1 MIIIGIQALTISLLQ
16 GSFNE
21 MTGWKD
27 SILEEKQNSKHH
39 FYYII
44 FSFLSLLL
52 VWNLLSSGYVL
63 TLDMIFSHDTFRIS
77 DMFYGLSDQYSVLPL
92 YALLD
97 FLGIFLSN
105 EFIQKI
111 LFFLVFFVSGISMY
125 KLCPEEWGK
134 GRYFAGILY
143 MINPFIYVRFLAGHW
158 LILLAYAVSPI
169 VIRSFMDFFES
180 PSTKRSLYA
189 AFLITVVFFID
200 THTPFLLLIVFFIF
214 FIEKILEYGKNAHRV
229 IDISKRTLLIGS
241 FLLLLNSYWLVPVFT
256 VNKTPLDEITGSD
269 LYIFTTRQDINFN
282 TLFTAASM
290 YGFWRGGYMYTKDL
304 LPYWYL
310 FFIFILFL
318 AVHGFVSNH
327 RHPKYGIYVRTSG
340 IVAVL
345 SVLLAAGIS
354 SPVGSAFEFLFNNV
368 FFFKGFREPQKFVA
382 LLVMAYAYLGGLG
395 VAELEKSAK
404 TKSSEVSRNPG
415 TWLLVALA
423 LFTPFIY
430 SFAIFDGFHGQL
442 KTTDYPKDWYAV
454 NDFLNED
461 KQDFNILFMPWHLY
475 MDFKWLPTS
484 QKRIANPANI
494 FFDKPV
500 IQGEN
505 MEAGTIYSS
514 SSNPVTKYIEFLLG
528 KKNVIENFGGLVAP
542 LNVKYIILTKE
553 VDYEQYD
560 FLYKQKDLQIV
571 KDTENLVVFRN
582 NYPVSRFYEVDG
594 VITIKDWEDL
604 IDLGKT
610 HDLTSFSIVIGN
622 ETNIQ
627 ASKGQALN
635 YTLDSPARYLL
646 DRPSKR
652 YIVFSRR
659 YSEDWKL
666 DGNPPFAN
674 FGVTNAYDTSD
685 LKRSTLYYE
694 RFNLYLIG
702 YIISGITFIFF
713 IVINLNEKIRTRFG
727 F

>member
-1 MIIIGIQALTISLLQ
+1 
-16 GSFNE
+16 
-21 MTGWKD
+21 MTGWTD
-27 SILEEKQNSKHH
+27 YILEEKQNLLSKHY

-44 FSFLSLLL
+44 FSLLSMAL
-52 VWNLLSSGYVL
+52 VWNLAYSGYVL
-63 TLDMIFSHDTFRIS
+63 TLDMIFTPDTFRIS
-77 DMFYGLSDQYSVLPL
+77 DPFYGLSDQYSVLPL
-92 YALLD
+92 YAFLD

-105 EFIQKI
+105 EFIQKL
-111 LFFLVFFVSGISMY
+111 LFFFVFFVSGISMY
-125 KLCPEEWGK
+125 KLCPEKWGT
-134 GRYFAGILY
+134 GRYFAGFLY

-169 VIRSFMDFFES
+169 VIRSFMDFFDS

-200 THTPFLLLIVFFIF
+200 THTPFLLLIVFFVF
-214 FIEKILEYGKNAHRV
+214 YIEKILDSGKNANRV
-229 IDISKRTLLIGS
+229 IEISKRSLLIGL
-241 FLLLLNSYWLVPVFT
+241 FLLLLNSYWLVPGFT
-256 VNKTPLDEITGSD
+256 GNNTPLSEITSTD
-269 LYIFTTRQDINFN
+269 LYTFATRHDVNFN
-282 TLFTAASM
+282 TLFTTASM
-290 YGFWRGGYMYTKDL
+290 YGFWRGGYLYAKDL
-304 LPYWYL
+304 LPYWYF

-318 AVHGFVSNH
+318 AVHGFVSNY
-327 RHPKYGIYVRTSG
+327 RHPEHGVYVRAMG
-340 IVAVL
+340 IIAVL

-354 SPVGSAFEFLFNNV
+354 GPVGGAFEFLFNNV

-395 VAELEKSAK
+395 VAELEKNVK
-404 TKSSEVSRNPG
+404 TKSSDAPKNLG
-415 TWLLVALA
+415 TWLLVTLA
-423 LFTPFIY
+423 IFTPFIY
-430 SFAIFDGFHGQL
+430 SFTIFDGFHGQL

-475 MDFKWLPTS
+475 MDFKWLPTP
-484 QKRIANPANI
+484 QKRIANPAGI

-528 KKNVIENFGGLVAP
+528 KKDKIENFGGLVAP

-560 FLYKQKDLQIV
+560 FLYTQKDLEKV
-571 KDTENLVVFRN
+571 KETENLIVFRN
-582 NYPVSRFYEVDG
+582 SQPVSRFYEADG

-604 IDLGKT
+604 LDLGRT
-610 HDLTSFSIVIGN
+610 WDLTSFAIVVGN

-635 YTLDSPARYLL
+635 YTVDSPARYLL

-652 YIVFSRR
+652 YIVFSRE
-659 YSEDWKL
+659 YSKDWRL
-666 DGNPPFAN
+666 DGKTPFAN
-674 FGVTNAYDTSD
+674 FGVTNVYDTSD
-685 LKRSTLYYE
+685 IKGNTLYYE
-694 RFNLYLIG
+694 RFNIYLIG
-702 YIISGITFIFF
+702 YIISGIAFIFLMILYF
-713 IVINLNEKIRTRFG
+713 NEKIRERFG